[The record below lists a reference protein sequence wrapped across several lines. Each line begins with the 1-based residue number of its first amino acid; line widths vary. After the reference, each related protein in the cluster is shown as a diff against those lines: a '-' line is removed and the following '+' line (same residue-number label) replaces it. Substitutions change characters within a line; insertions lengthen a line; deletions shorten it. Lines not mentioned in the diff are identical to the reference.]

1 MMQKKQSGSDR
12 MRIVFMGTP
21 EFAVPSLRSL
31 VEAGYDVV
39 GVFTQP
45 DKPKGRGNKLTPSP
59 VKEYALVHQLPIF
72 QPNRIRKD
80 GVQDLQNLVPDLC
93 VTAAFGQILSQE
105 ILDIP
110 RLGTVNVH
118 ASLLPRHRG
127 SAPINWCIL
136 MGDTK
141 TGVTT
146 MMTDKGIDTGDMLL
160 VKETDILPGETAG
173 ELSIRLSALGAQA
186 LLDTLQLIKE
196 GRCPRFTQNHDAH
209 TYEPMLKKEM
219 GLIDWR
225 KSADEI
231 VRQVRGLDPWP
242 GTYTPF
248 PEGSLKVI
256 QAQMEK
262 NMNGQPGQVLMA
274 DGKQGLVIAAGKD
287 AVRIVTLQ
295 APGKKQMDA
304 KDYLRGHPL
313 QLGLIWQECI
323 E

>member
-1 MMQKKQSGSDR
+1 
-12 MRIVFMGTP
+12 MRVVFMGTP
-21 EFAVPSLRSL
+21 DFAVPSLKAL
-31 VEAGYDVV
+31 IDAGYDVA

-45 DKPKGRGNKLTPSP
+45 DKPKGRGNKLMPSP
-59 VKEYALVHQLPIF
+59 VKEYAIRQGIPVF

-80 GVQDLQNLVPDLC
+80 GVEDLKSLAPDLC

-110 RLGTVNVH
+110 VKGTVNVH

-136 MGDTK
+136 MGESK
-141 TGVTT
+141 TGITT

-160 VKETDILPGETAG
+160 QKETAILPDETAG
-173 ELSIRLSALGAQA
+173 ELSVRLSILGAQA
-186 LLDTLQLIKE
+186 LMETLALMKE
-196 GRCPRFTQNHDAH
+196 GRCKRTPQDHGNH

-225 KSADEI
+225 KGSLEI
-231 VRQVRGLDPWP
+231 VSQVRGLDPWP
-242 GTYTPF
+242 GTYTSF
-248 PEGSLKVI
+248 PEGILKVVK
-256 QAQMEK
+256 AKAEE
-262 NMNGQPGQVLMA
+262 NLSGLPGQVLAA
-274 DGKQGLVIAAGKD
+274 DEKQGLVLASGD
-287 AVRIVTLQ
+287 GAVRIMRLQ
-295 APGKKQMDA
+295 APGGKQMDA

-313 QLGLIWQECI
+313 TPGTIWQENK